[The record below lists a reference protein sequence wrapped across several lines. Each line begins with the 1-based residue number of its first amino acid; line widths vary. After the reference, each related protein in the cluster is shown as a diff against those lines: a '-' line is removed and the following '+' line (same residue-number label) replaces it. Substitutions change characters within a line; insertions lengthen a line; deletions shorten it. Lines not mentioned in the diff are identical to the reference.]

1 MAIFEK
7 TIRNKNFDKLLRKLE
22 NEIPDSSWS
31 ADLEAG
37 SDFKE
42 GDARCSVRVF
52 ERYSMMGGNRLSLT
66 LTMFQ
71 NADSPVRLS
80 AITAGGSQAVFFKV
94 NTLGEESFLNDV
106 KDLLEEKGR
115 LSPYKAVCIAEDI
128 AAGLSHAHRRNIIH
142 CDIKPHNILITE
154 NMHPKIAD
162 FGIARMISNMTMVY
176 TNSVIGSVHYLSP
189 EQASGKP
196 VTAQSD
202 IYSLGIVL
210 YEMLTG
216 HVPFDG
222 NTAVAVAMMHV
233 EKTPPPLSTY
243 VEGCRYVCSM

>member
-22 NEIPDSSWS
+22 QEIPDSSWS

-71 NADSPVRLS
+71 NADSPIRLS

-106 KDLLEEKGR
+106 KDLLEEFWRSKMFFGWFDAIF
-115 LSPYKAVCIAEDI
+115 SFIFP
-128 AAGLSHAHRRNIIH
+128 
-142 CDIKPHNILITE
+142 ILFLLFPILFLLFIG
-154 NMHPKIAD
+154 MFFFAL
-162 FGIARMISNMTMVY
+162 ISNLRTWNKNNHSPRLTVPATVVAKRTDVSHSSSANAGDMSGAHGYDTSTFTSYYVTFQVESGDRMEFEVDGSDY
-176 TNSVIGSVHYLSP
+176 GLLVQGDIGKLSFQGTRYLGF
-189 EQASGKP
+189 ER
-196 VTAQSD
+196 
-202 IYSLGIVL
+202 
-210 YEMLTG
+210 
-216 HVPFDG
+216 
-222 NTAVAVAMMHV
+222 N
-233 EKTPPPLSTY
+233 
-243 VEGCRYVCSM
+243 